1 MSHYENDALQPQK
14 NIWHIMKMM
23 HSIHK
28 EYLFVIMTMMNPT
41 SKILIMKTQATI
53 PEEEVEEMLTEY
65 RLQILTC

>member
-1 MSHYENDALQPQK
+1 
-14 NIWHIMKMM
+14 MKMM